1 MLMTFKLLDYP
12 LNRACCLS
20 AMTYR
25 SLFLEWNDG
34 GQEDPGGE
42 GMVPVAR
49 DAGLFY
55 GCTLSRQ
62 RLRIFRMPPA
72 ATIKADVLKDRGTG
86 NQVNA
91 GLRPKA
97 TLAFLTALDVFSV
110 FLSHKSQ
117 RIDMKVTVCLS
128 VSAYSLV
135 RLHDNLGFPL
145 ENRSRNSVS
154 SCHAVFRCD
163 VNAREVAG
171 RTGLPSLHGRT
182 YFAETGRTS
191 PRPSS

>member
-1 MLMTFKLLDYP
+1 
-12 LNRACCLS
+12 
-20 AMTYR
+20 
-25 SLFLEWNDG
+25 
-34 GQEDPGGE
+34 
-42 GMVPVAR
+42 
-49 DAGLFY
+49 
-55 GCTLSRQ
+55 
-62 RLRIFRMPPA
+62 MPPA

-97 TLAFLTALDVFSV
+97 TLAFLTALNVLSV

-145 ENRSRNSVS
+145 ENRSRDQQCELMSRS
-154 SCHAVFRCD
+154 I
-163 VNAREVAG
+163 
-171 RTGLPSLHGRT
+171 PMM
-182 YFAETGRTS
+182 
-191 PRPSS
+191 